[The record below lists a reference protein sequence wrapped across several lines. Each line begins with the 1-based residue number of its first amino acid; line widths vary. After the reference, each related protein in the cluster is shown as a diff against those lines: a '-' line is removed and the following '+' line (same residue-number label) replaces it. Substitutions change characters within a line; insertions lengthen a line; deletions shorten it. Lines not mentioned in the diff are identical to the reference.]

1 MRGNITRR
9 GENSWRLK
17 FDLENDTT
25 GQRQTRYVTIKGT
38 RKDAERELTRLL
50 GAAHAGTFVEASQS
64 TVGEHVRNWLDGV
77 HGFAG
82 TTLQRYRDIAEQQ
95 IIPHI
100 GTIPIQKLK
109 PMHVQHW
116 HDTVMA
122 RGGKDGA
129 PLSARTTGHAHRLLH
144 RILAHAVKAEI
155 VARNV
160 ASVIPPPKVAETEIE
175 ILKADQIGMVTA
187 ALAGHRLQPIVMLAL
202 ATGMRRGEVLAL
214 KWGAVDLVKAS
225 AKVERSLEQTKA
237 GLSFKT
243 PKTKTSRRTISLP
256 PTAVE
261 ALREHRRRQLEMR
274 LALGQGRL
282 DSDTLIF
289 SNIEGDPIPPMNF
302 SRDWA
307 RFVKARK
314 LPAVTF
320 HALRHT
326 HVSALIAHGV
336 DVLTISRRIGH
347 ANAAI
352 TLRVY
357 GHMFEQNDSAA
368 VTAIEAALSGPRN

>member
-1 MRGNITRR
+1 MRGNITKR
-9 GENSWRLK
+9 GANSWRIK
-17 FDLENDTT
+17 FDLESDAS
-25 GQRQTRYVTIKGT
+25 GKRQTRYVTVKGT

-50 GAAHAGTFVEASQS
+50 GTANNGTFVEANQS
-64 TVGEHVRNWLDGV
+64 TIGEHVRNWLDGA
-77 HGFAG
+77 HGLSG
-82 TTLQRYRDIAEQQ
+82 KTVERYRELAERQ
-95 IIPHI
+95 IIPHV

-109 PMHVQHW
+109 PMHVQQW
-116 HDTVMA
+116 HNALLA

-129 PLSARTTGHAHRLLH
+129 ALGPRTVGHSHRLLH

-155 VARNV
+155 VSRNV

-175 ILKADQIGMVTA
+175 ILKADQIGPVTA
-187 ALAGHRLQPIVMLAL
+187 ALAGHWLQPIAILAL
-202 ATGMRRGEVLAL
+202 ATGARRGEILAL
-214 KWGAVDLVKAS
+214 TWGAIDLDKAS
-225 AKVERSLEQTKA
+225 VKIERSLEQTKA
-237 GLSFKT
+237 GLKFKA
-243 PKTKTSRRTISLP
+243 PKTRTSKRVVSLP

-261 ALREHRRRQLEMR
+261 ALREHRRRQLEAR
-274 LALGQGRL
+274 LALGQGRP
-282 DSDTLIF
+282 DSDTLVF
-289 SNIEGDPIPPMNF
+289 SNIEGNPIPPVNF

-314 LPAVTF
+314 LPTVSF

-326 HVSALIAHGV
+326 HVSALIARGV

-357 GHMFEQNDSAA
+357 GHMFEQNDGAA
-368 VTAIEAALSGPRN
+368 VNAIEAALRSDSA

>member
-1 MRGNITRR
+1 M
-9 GENSWRLK
+9 SA
-17 FDLENDTT
+17 F
-25 GQRQTRYVTIKGT
+25 GT
-38 RKDAERELTRLL
+38 K
-50 GAAHAGTFVEASQS
+50 
-64 TVGEHVRNWLDGV
+64 
-77 HGFAG
+77 
-82 TTLQRYRDIAEQQ
+82 
-95 IIPHI
+95 
-100 GTIPIQKLK
+100 
-109 PMHVQHW
+109 
-116 HDTVMA
+116 
-122 RGGKDGA
+122 
-129 PLSARTTGHAHRLLH
+129 RTCR
-144 RILAHAVKAEI
+144 
-155 VARNV
+155 VA
-160 ASVIPPPKVAETEIE
+160 
-175 ILKADQIGMVTA
+175 L
-187 ALAGHRLQPIVMLAL
+187 
-202 ATGMRRGEVLAL
+202 
-214 KWGAVDLVKAS
+214 
-225 AKVERSLEQTKA
+225 QTKA

-307 RFVKARK
+307 RFVKARQ
-314 LPAVTF
+314 LPSVTF

-368 VTAIEAALSGPRN
+368 VTAIEAALSGPARN

>member
-1 MRGNITRR
+1 MRGNVTKR
-9 GENSWRLK
+9 GANSWRIK
-17 FDLENDTT
+17 FDLESDAK
-25 GQRQTRYVTIKGT
+25 GKRQTRYVTVKGT

-50 GAAHAGTFVEASQS
+50 GTANNGTFVEANQS
-64 TVGEHVRNWLDGV
+64 TIGEHVRNWLDGA
-77 HGFAG
+77 HGLSG
-82 TTLQRYRDIAEQQ
+82 RTVERYRELAEAQ

-100 GTIPIQKLK
+100 GAMLIQKLK
-109 PMHVQHW
+109 PVHVQQW
-116 HDTVMA
+116 HATLLA

-129 PLSARTTGHAHRLLH
+129 ALGGRTVGHCHRLLH
-144 RILAHAVKAEI
+144 RILASAVRAEL

-160 ASVIPPPKVAETEIE
+160 ASVISPPKVAEAEIE
-175 ILKADQIGMVTA
+175 ILKADQIGVVTA
-187 ALAGHRLQPIVMLAL
+187 ALADHWLQPIVMLAL
-202 ATGMRRGEVLAL
+202 ATGMRRGEILAL
-214 KWGAVDLVKAS
+214 RWGAIDLDKAGV
-225 AKVERSLEQTKA
+225 KVERSLEQTKA
-237 GLSFKT
+237 GLKFKA
-243 PKTKTSRRTISLP
+243 PKTRTSKRVVSLP

-261 ALREHRRRQLEMR
+261 ALREHRRRQLETR
-274 LALGQGRL
+274 LALGQGRP
-282 DSDTLIF
+282 DSDTLVF
-289 SNIEGDPIPPMNF
+289 SNIEGNPIPPVNF

-314 LPAVTF
+314 LSPVSF

-326 HVSALIAHGV
+326 HVSALIARGV

-368 VTAIEAALSGPRN
+368 VNAIEAALHG